1 LSCFFT
7 IPANKKPLILLL
19 LLSSKTLIIKMKI
32 RYLISLLFLLSATQ
46 LILSCSPEERAQQLH
61 IKIIET
67 SDVHGAI
74 MPYDLVEDKAVKSSL
89 AQVYT
94 YVEQERANKD
104 QVVILLDNGDILQGD
119 PMVYFYNYERTDT
132 LHLVASVMNYMAYDA
147 ATVGNHD
154 IEAGHPVYDRLRDA
168 FDFPWLAANAID
180 TKSRKPYF
188 KPYTMLEYRGV
199 KVAVLGMITP
209 AIPKW
214 LPPDIWSGMEFQ
226 DMIESA
232 KYWVEEIKSTE
243 KPDLL
248 IGLFHAGIDYTYGQQ
263 QAETPMNEN
272 ASRLVAEQVPGFDI
286 VFVGH
291 DHEGWNEQIDNWAG
305 HKVQLLGTTSRARD
319 VAVASVDL
327 QLSKATNHYQKT
339 ITGEIVEM
347 AGFVPDSAFIEKFIP
362 AFRQVQNYVS
372 EPLGTIS
379 QTIASRESFFGDAA
393 YTDLIHQ
400 AQLEQGDAEISFTAP
415 LSFDKQ
421 LAAGPLYVRDLFK
434 MYRFENLLYTMK
446 LGGQEIKDYLEYS
459 AGLWFAT
466 MATPDD
472 HLLLFATDSTGAI
485 TMRNEKARL
494 QNPFYNLDD
503 AEGVVYT
510 VDVRRPA
517 GTRVDILSLADGT
530 PFDYNKTYR
539 VAVNS
544 YRGNGGG
551 GHLTI
556 GARIP
561 QELLQD
567 RILQSTEKD
576 FRYYLMQWIRKN
588 KVVEPRI
595 SENWKIVPE
604 KWAENAQK
612 KDRKLLF
619 GETR

>member
-1 LSCFFT
+1 
-7 IPANKKPLILLL
+7 
-19 LLSSKTLIIKMKI
+19 M
-32 RYLISLLFLLSATQ
+32 
-46 LILSCSPEERAQQLH
+46 LSCSSEERPQQLQ

-74 MPYDLVEDKAVKSSL
+74 MPYDLVEDKSTKSSL
-89 AQVYT
+89 AQVHA
-94 YVEQERANKD
+94 YVEQERAKKN

-132 LHLVASVMNYMAYDA
+132 MHLVASVMNYMGYDA
-147 ATVGNHD
+147 ATLGNHD

-168 FDFPWLAANAID
+168 FDFPWLAANAVN

-188 KPYTMLEYRGV
+188 KPYTMLEFQGV

-248 IGLFHAGIDYTYGQQ
+248 IGLFHAGVDYTYGQQ
-263 QAETPMNEN
+263 DAETPMNEN

-305 HKVQLLGTTSRARD
+305 HKVLLLGTTSRARD
-319 VAVASVDL
+319 VAAATINL
-327 QLSKATNHYQKT
+327 QLNEATHHYKKK

-347 AGFVPDSAFIEKFIP
+347 IDFAPDSAFIEKFTP
-362 AFRQVQNYVS
+362 ALQQVQKYVS
-372 EPLGTIS
+372 EPLGTIT
-379 QTIASRESFFGDAA
+379 QTISSRESFFGDAA
-393 YTDLIHQ
+393 FTDMIHQ
-400 AQLEQGDAEISFTAP
+400 AQLEQGDAGISFTAP
-415 LSFDKQ
+415 LSMDRQ
-421 LAAGPLYVRDLFK
+421 LDAGPLFVRDLFK

-466 MATPDD
+466 MTRPDD
-472 HLLLFATDSTGAI
+472 HLLLFATDSTGTI
-485 TMRNEKARL
+485 VTRNGKARL
-494 QNPFYNLDD
+494 EKPFYNLDD
-503 AEGVVYT
+503 AEGISYT

-517 GTRVDILSLADGT
+517 GTRVDIISLADGT
-530 PFDYNKTYR
+530 PFDFNKTYR

-551 GHLTI
+551 GHLTA

-576 FRYYLMQWIRKN
+576 FRFYLMQWIREN
-588 KVVEPRI
+588 KIVEPTATN
-595 SENWKIVPE
+595 NWKILPE
-604 KWAENAQK
+604 KWVENAK
-612 KDRKLLF
+612 KADRELLF
-619 GETR
+619 GASQ

>member
-1 LSCFFT
+1 L
-7 IPANKKPLILLL
+7 
-19 LLSSKTLIIKMKI
+19 
-32 RYLISLLFLLSATQ
+32 
-46 LILSCSPEERAQQLH
+46 LSCSSEERPQQLQ

-74 MPYDLVEDKAVKSSL
+74 MPYDLVEDKSTKSSL
-89 AQVYT
+89 AQVHA
-94 YVEQERANKD
+94 YVEQERAKKN

-132 LHLVASVMNYMAYDA
+132 MHLVASVMNYMGYDA
-147 ATVGNHD
+147 ATLGNHD

-168 FDFPWLAANAID
+168 FDFPWLAANAVN

-188 KPYTMLEYRGV
+188 KPYTMLEFQGV

-248 IGLFHAGIDYTYGQQ
+248 IGLFHAGVDYTYGQQ
-263 QAETPMNEN
+263 DAETPMNEN

-305 HKVQLLGTTSRARD
+305 HKVLLLGTTSRARD
-319 VAVASVDL
+319 VAAATINL
-327 QLSKATNHYQKT
+327 QLNEATNHYKKK

-347 AGFVPDSAFIEKFIP
+347 IDFAPDSAFIEKFTP
-362 AFRQVQNYVS
+362 ALQQVQKYVS
-372 EPLGTIS
+372 EPLGTIT
-379 QTIASRESFFGDAA
+379 QTISSRESFFGDAA
-393 YTDLIHQ
+393 FTDMIHQ
-400 AQLEQGDAEISFTAP
+400 AQLEQGDAGISFTAP
-415 LSFDKQ
+415 LSMDRQ
-421 LAAGPLYVRDLFK
+421 LDAGPLFVRDLFK

-466 MATPDD
+466 MTRPDD
-472 HLLLFATDSTGAI
+472 HLLLFATDSTGTI
-485 TMRNEKARL
+485 VTRNGKARL
-494 QNPFYNLDD
+494 EKPFYNLDD
-503 AEGVVYT
+503 AEGISYT

-517 GTRVDILSLADGT
+517 GTRVDIISLADGT
-530 PFDYNKTYR
+530 PFDFNKTYR

-551 GHLTI
+551 GHLTA

-576 FRYYLMQWIRKN
+576 FRFYLMQWIREN
-588 KVVEPRI
+588 KIVEPTATN
-595 SENWKIVPE
+595 NWKILPE
-604 KWAENAQK
+604 KWVENAK
-612 KDRKLLF
+612 KADRELLF
-619 GETR
+619 GASQ

>member
-1 LSCFFT
+1 
-7 IPANKKPLILLL
+7 
-19 LLSSKTLIIKMKI
+19 M
-32 RYLISLLFLLSATQ
+32 
-46 LILSCSPEERAQQLH
+46 LSCSSEERPQQLQ

-74 MPYDLVEDKAVKSSL
+74 MPYDLVEDKSTKSSL
-89 AQVYT
+89 AQVHA
-94 YVEQERANKD
+94 YVEQERAKKN

-132 LHLVASVMNYMAYDA
+132 MHLVASVMNYMGYDA
-147 ATVGNHD
+147 ATLGNHD

-168 FDFPWLAANAID
+168 FDFPWLAANAVN

-188 KPYTMLEYRGV
+188 KPYTMLEFQGV

-248 IGLFHAGIDYTYGQQ
+248 IGLFHAGVDYTYGQQ
-263 QAETPMNEN
+263 DAETPMNEN

-305 HKVQLLGTTSRARD
+305 HKVLLLGTTSRARD
-319 VAVASVDL
+319 VAAATINL
-327 QLSKATNHYQKT
+327 QLNEATNHYKKK

-347 AGFVPDSAFIEKFIP
+347 IDFAPDSAFIEKFTP
-362 AFRQVQNYVS
+362 ALQQVQKYVS
-372 EPLGTIS
+372 EPLGTIT
-379 QTIASRESFFGDAA
+379 QTISSRESFFGDAA
-393 YTDLIHQ
+393 FTDMIHQ
-400 AQLEQGDAEISFTAP
+400 AQLEQGDAGISFTAP
-415 LSFDKQ
+415 LSMDRQ
-421 LAAGPLYVRDLFK
+421 LDAGPLFVRDLFK

-466 MATPDD
+466 MTRPDD
-472 HLLLFATDSTGAI
+472 HLLLFATDSTGTI
-485 TMRNEKARL
+485 VTRNGKARL
-494 QNPFYNLDD
+494 EKPFYNLDD
-503 AEGVVYT
+503 AEGISYT

-517 GTRVDILSLADGT
+517 GTRVDIISLADGT
-530 PFDYNKTYR
+530 PFDFNKTYR

-551 GHLTI
+551 GHLTA

-576 FRYYLMQWIRKN
+576 FRFYLMQWIREN
-588 KVVEPRI
+588 KIVEPTATN
-595 SENWKIVPE
+595 NWKILPE
-604 KWAENAQK
+604 KWVENAK
-612 KDRKLLF
+612 KADRELLF
-619 GETR
+619 GASQ

>member
-1 LSCFFT
+1 MKTSYLFFF
-7 IPANKKPLILLL
+7 ILLL
-19 LLSSKTLIIKMKI
+19 IT
-32 RYLISLLFLLSATQ
+32 TQ
-46 LILSCSPEERAQQLH
+46 LLLSCSSEERPQQLQ

-74 MPYDLVEDKAVKSSL
+74 MPYDLVEDKSTKSSL
-89 AQVYT
+89 AQVHA
-94 YVEQERANKD
+94 YVEQERAKKN

-132 LHLVASVMNYMAYDA
+132 MHLVASVMNYMGYDA
-147 ATVGNHD
+147 ATLGNHD

-168 FDFPWLAANAID
+168 FDFPWLAANAVN

-188 KPYTMLEYRGV
+188 KPYTMLEFQGV

-248 IGLFHAGIDYTYGQQ
+248 IGLFHAGVDYTYGQQ
-263 QAETPMNEN
+263 DAETPMNEN

-305 HKVQLLGTTSRARD
+305 HKVLLLGTTSRARD
-319 VAVASVDL
+319 VAAATINL
-327 QLSKATNHYQKT
+327 QLNEATNHYKKK

-347 AGFVPDSAFIEKFIP
+347 IDFAPDSAFIEKFTP
-362 AFRQVQNYVS
+362 ALQQVQKYVS
-372 EPLGTIS
+372 EPLGTIT
-379 QTIASRESFFGDAA
+379 QTISSRESFFGDAA
-393 YTDLIHQ
+393 FTDMIHQ
-400 AQLEQGDAEISFTAP
+400 AQLEQGDAGISFTAP
-415 LSFDKQ
+415 LSMDRQ
-421 LAAGPLYVRDLFK
+421 LDAGPLFVRDLFK

-466 MATPDD
+466 MTRPDD
-472 HLLLFATDSTGAI
+472 HLLLFATDSTGTI
-485 TMRNEKARL
+485 VTRNGKARL
-494 QNPFYNLDD
+494 EKPFYNLDD
-503 AEGVVYT
+503 AEGISYT

-517 GTRVDILSLADGT
+517 GTRVDIISLADGT
-530 PFDYNKTYR
+530 PFDFNKTYR

-551 GHLTI
+551 GHLTA

-576 FRYYLMQWIRKN
+576 FRFYLMQWIREN
-588 KVVEPRI
+588 KIVEPTATN
-595 SENWKIVPE
+595 NWKILPE
-604 KWAENAQK
+604 KWVENAK
-612 KDRKLLF
+612 KADRELLF
-619 GETR
+619 GASQ

>member
-1 LSCFFT
+1 MKNAYFFFSVF
-7 IPANKKPLILLL
+7 IL
-19 LLSSKTLIIKMKI
+19 
-32 RYLISLLFLLSATQ
+32 FATQ
-46 LILSCSPEERAQQLH
+46 LLLSCSPDERAQQLQ

-74 MPYDLVEDKAVKSSL
+74 MPYDLVEDKATQSSL
-89 AQVYT
+89 AQVHAF
-94 YVEQERANKD
+94 VEQERANKN

-119 PMVYFYNYERTDT
+119 PMVYFYNYQRIDT
-132 LHLVASVMNYMAYDA
+132 LHLVASVMNYMRYDA
-147 ATVGNHD
+147 GTVGNHD

-180 TKSRKPYF
+180 TKSKKPYF
-188 KPYTMLEYRGV
+188 KPYTMLEYQGV
-199 KVAVLGMITP
+199 KVAVLGLITP

-214 LPPDIWSGMEFQ
+214 LPPEIWSGMEFQ

-232 KYWVEEIKSTE
+232 KYWVEVIKKTE
-243 KPDLL
+243 NPDLL
-248 IGLFHAGIDYTYGQQ
+248 IGLFHAGVDYTYAQQ

-272 ASRLVAEQVPGFDI
+272 ASRLVAEQVPGFDV

-305 HKVQLLGTTSRARD
+305 HKVLLLGTTSRARD

-347 AGFVPDSAFIEKFIP
+347 ADIVPDSAFIQKFSH
-362 AFRQVQNYVS
+362 AFRQVQKYVA

-379 QTIASRESFFGDAA
+379 QTISSRESFFGDAA
-393 YTDLIHQ
+393 FTDLIHQ
-400 AQLEQGDAEISFTAP
+400 AQLEQGEAEISFTAP
-415 LSFDKQ
+415 LTMDRQ
-421 LAAGPLYVRDLFK
+421 LEAGPIYVRDLFK
-434 MYRFENLLYTMK
+434 LYRFENLLYTMK

-466 MATPDD
+466 MTSPND
-472 HLLLFATDSTGAI
+472 HLMLFATDSTGAI
-485 TMRNEKARL
+485 ITRNGKARL
-494 QNPFYNLDD
+494 KNPFYNLDD
-503 AEGVVYT
+503 AEGIIYT
-510 VDVRRPA
+510 IDVRRPA
-517 GTRVDILSLADGT
+517 GTRIDIISLADGA
-530 PFDYNKTYR
+530 PFDLNKTYR

-551 GHLTI
+551 GHLTA

-576 FRYYLMQWIRKN
+576 FRFYLMQWIREN
-588 KVVEPRI
+588 EFVEPRVTN
-595 SENWKIVPE
+595 NWKIVPE
-604 KWAENAQK
+604 SWAENAKKTDQK
-612 KDRKLLF
+612 MLF
-619 GETR
+619 EDAK

>member
-1 LSCFFT
+1 MKKSYLFFSV
-7 IPANKKPLILLL
+7 LLL
-19 LLSSKTLIIKMKI
+19 I
-32 RYLISLLFLLSATQ
+32 ATQ
-46 LILSCSPEERAQQLH
+46 ILFSCSSEERPQQLQ

-74 MPYDLVEDKAVKSSL
+74 MPYDLVEDKGTKSSL
-89 AQVYT
+89 AQVYS

-132 LHLVASVMNYMAYDA
+132 LHLIASVMNYMGYDA

-180 TKSRKPYF
+180 TKSKKPYF
-188 KPYTMLEYRGV
+188 KPYTILDYQGV

-226 DMIESA
+226 DMIETA
-232 KYWVEEIKSTE
+232 KYWVDEIKKTE
-243 KPDLL
+243 NPDLM
-248 IGLFHAGIDYTYGQQ
+248 IGLFHAGVDYTYGNQ

-272 ASRLVAEQVPGFDI
+272 ASRLVAEQVPGFDV

-291 DHEGWNEQIDNWAG
+291 DHKGWNEQIDNWAG
-305 HKVQLLGTTSRARD
+305 HKVLLLGTTSRAHD
-319 VAVASVDL
+319 VAVASINL

-339 ITGEIVEM
+339 ITGEIVDM
-347 AGFVPDSAFIEKFIP
+347 ADFAPDSAFVEKFTP
-362 AFRQVQNYVS
+362 AFLQVQKYVS
-372 EPLGTIS
+372 EPLGTLT
-379 QTIASRESFFGDAA
+379 QTISTRDAFFGDAA
-393 YTDLIHQ
+393 FTDLIHQ
-400 AQLEQGDAEISFTAP
+400 AQLERGDAEISFTSP
-415 LSFDKQ
+415 LSMDKQ
-421 LAAGPLYVRDLFK
+421 LEAGPIYVRDLFK
-434 MYRFENLLYTMK
+434 LYRFENLLYTMK

-466 MATPDD
+466 MTSPDD
-472 HLLLFATDSTGAI
+472 HLLLFATDSTGGEEI
-485 TMRNEKARL
+485 RNGKARL
-494 QNPFYNLDD
+494 ANQFYNLDD
-503 AEGVVYT
+503 AEGIIYT
-510 VDVRRPA
+510 VDVSKPA
-517 GTRVDILSLADGT
+517 GSRINIISLADGA

-551 GHLTI
+551 GHLTA

-576 FRYYLMQWIRKN
+576 FRFYLMQWIRDSKTIEP
-588 KVVEPRI
+588 KVTN
-595 SENWKIVPE
+595 NWKILPE
-604 KWAENAQK
+604 TWAEKAGK
-612 KDRKLLF
+612 TDRKLLF
-619 GETR
+619 GDPK

>member
-1 LSCFFT
+1 MKNPYFLFSVF
-7 IPANKKPLILLL
+7 LLFA
-19 LLSSKTLIIKMKI
+19 TP
-32 RYLISLLFLLSATQ
+32 FLLS
-46 LILSCSPEERAQQLH
+46 CSSEERPQQLQ

-74 MPYDLVEDKAVKSSL
+74 MPYDLVEDKATKSSL
-89 AQVYT
+89 AQVHT

-132 LHLVASVMNYMAYDA
+132 VHLVASVMNYMRYDA

-168 FDFPWLAANAID
+168 FRFPWLAANAIN

-188 KPYTMLEYRGV
+188 KPYTMLEFQGV

-248 IGLFHAGIDYTYGQQ
+248 IGLFHAGVDYTYGQQ

-305 HKVQLLGTTSRARD
+305 HKVLLLGTTSRAHD
-319 VAVASVDL
+319 VAVASIRL
-327 QLSKATNHYQKT
+327 QLNNTTGHYKKN

-347 AGFVPDSAFIEKFIP
+347 IDFAPDSAFIRKFSP
-362 AFRQVQNYVS
+362 ALLQVQEYVS
-372 EPLGTIS
+372 EPLGTIGH
-379 QTIASRESFFGDAA
+379 TISSRESFFGDAA
-393 YTDLIHQ
+393 FTDMIHQ
-400 AQLEQGDAEISFTAP
+400 AQLEQGDATISFTAP
-415 LSFDKQ
+415 LSMDRQ
-421 LAAGPLYVRDLFK
+421 LDAGPLFVRDLFK

-459 AGLWFAT
+459 AGLWVAT
-466 MATPDD
+466 MTAPDD
-472 HLLLFATDSTGAI
+472 HLLLFATDSTGTI
-485 TMRNEKARL
+485 IRRNGKARL
-494 QNPFYNLDD
+494 EKPFYNLDD
-503 AEGVVYT
+503 AEGISYT

-517 GTRVDILSLADGT
+517 GTRVDIISLADGT
-530 PFDYNKTYR
+530 PFDFNKTYR

-551 GHLTI
+551 GHLTT

-576 FRYYLMQWIRKN
+576 FRFYLMQWIREN
-588 KVVEPRI
+588 KTIAPQVTN
-595 SENWKIVPE
+595 NWKIVPE
-604 KWAENAQK
+604 KWVENAK
-612 KDRKLLF
+612 KTDRKLLF
-619 GETR
+619 GEPQ